1 LAWYFLGRVEGDVG
15 ACFQVKTGDIEE
27 APAWDALPCFKTS
40 IQGNDVSDI
49 DDVKNSRRAPSR
61 GTTEETTSFPH
72 VVIVGGGASGMGVA
86 DTLRTLGFSG
96 KITMLSSEPHPPID
110 RTKLSKALITD
121 SSKILLRTDSIL
133 KDLDIEL
140 KHVKVTK
147 VDVKAK
153 SLTTE
158 DGMMSY
164 DKLVLS
170 TGGSPKNLPLPGFKD
185 LKGIYPLRTVPHAKD
200 IVTATEGGKKRIVVV
215 GTGFIGMEI
224 AIALHKDHDVSVI
237 GMEKVPLYFP

>member
-1 LAWYFLGRVEGDVG
+1 
-15 ACFQVKTGDIEE
+15 
-27 APAWDALPCFKTS
+27 
-40 IQGNDVSDI
+40 
-49 DDVKNSRRAPSR
+49 VKNSRRAPSR
-61 GTTEETTSFPH
+61 ATTKESTPFPH

-96 KITMLSSEPHPPID
+96 KITMLSSEPYAPID

-121 SSKILLRTDSIL
+121 SSKILLRTDDIL

-140 KHVKVTK
+140 KHTKVTK

-153 SLTTE
+153 SVTTE
-158 DGMMSY
+158 EGEKIGY

-170 TGGSPKNLPLPGFKD
+170 TGGSPKTLPIPGFDK
-185 LKGIYPLRTVPHAKD
+185 LKGIYKLRTVPQAKD
-200 IVTATEGGKKRIVVV
+200 IVDATEGGKKNVVVV

-224 AIALHKDHDVSVI
+224 AIALCKDNNVTII
-237 GMEKVPLYFP
+237 GMEKVPLYAPGGY